1 MSAGYGT
8 IQGAT
13 FVACHLEPKA
23 SDFGAGPEG
32 RTVAEN
38 EAELVSRRISEQCDH
53 FHHDAGDAG
62 CVNTSC
68 MCWCHE

>member
-1 MSAGYGT
+1 MTDTEA
-8 IQGAT
+8 
-13 FVACHLEPKA
+13 VEPKA

-32 RTVAEN
+32 RTCAEN
-38 EAELVSRRISEQCDH
+38 EAELVSRRISEQCDR

-62 CVNTSC
+62 SGNGSC